1 MSYVLLAGLSCLASM
16 GEEEPILAEIRSA
29 MFAGDTPVEDLTCSE
44 EKEEEGK
51 KQCGNGRLGGRQKTK
66 LN

>member
-1 MSYVLLAGLSCLASM
+1 MV
-16 GEEEPILAEIRSA
+16 
-29 MFAGDTPVEDLTCSE
+29 AGDTPVEDITCSE

-51 KQCGNGRLGGRQKTK
+51 KQCGNGRLGGRQKAK